1 LICVKGRRHAGASI
15 KASNDQPENIML
27 KTKTIVAALAIVGSV
42 GLSGCASTDSA
53 AAAGSSIAERHQHMR
68 DAKQGAPA
76 STAPIVAPKKLLHDH
91 REMK

>member
-1 LICVKGRRHAGASI
+1 VPG
-15 KASNDQPENIML
+15 
-27 KTKTIVAALAIVGSV
+27 TKTIIAIVGLV
-42 GLSGCASTDSA
+42 GFAALGGCASTDGG

>member
-1 LICVKGRRHAGASI
+1 MPRTR
-15 KASNDQPENIML
+15 
-27 KTKTIVAALAIVGSV
+27 TIIAILLAFA
-42 GLSGCASTDSA
+42 GLSGCASTDSG